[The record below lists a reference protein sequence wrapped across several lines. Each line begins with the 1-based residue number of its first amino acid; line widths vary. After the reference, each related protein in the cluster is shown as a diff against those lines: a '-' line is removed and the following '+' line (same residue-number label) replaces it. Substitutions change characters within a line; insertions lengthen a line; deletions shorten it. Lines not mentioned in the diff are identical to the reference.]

1 METIWKE
8 FEERLKGHDWFYYYS
23 DDHSV
28 YLRGQNADYRLV
40 MMFNELSEVDEK
52 RATEL
57 WNAHCPGWRKREL
70 HLF

>member
-1 METIWKE
+1 METLWE
-8 FEERLKGHDWFYYYS
+8 TFEERLKGHDWFYYYS

-57 WNAHCPGWRKREL
+57 WNKYCSEFRKREL